1 MQPTMFTIHNLEQL
15 IYVLKRQ
22 GITTN
27 LEYTGYSRKYLKKY
41 VKQMYYLNITKKT
54 ISNYEKE
61 LENNEYMIWNKPDA
75 KSITEPTI
83 LIVLKDDSFDLFY
96 MKDSN
101 YEPRKHWDEK
111 FKSDKRI
118 ELSTIRLDIQIP
130 KETMVTECLKYKSL
144 PQKSCQRIRLKSKQ
158 NPDKISVDEL
168 IDYISDN
175 SDF

>member
-1 MQPTMFTIHNLEQL
+1 MRPTMFTINNLEQL
-15 IYVLKRQ
+15 LYEFKRQ

-41 VKQMYYLNITKKT
+41 VKQMYWLNITKNT

-61 LENNEYMIWNKPDA
+61 LENEKYMIWNKPDT

-83 LIVLKDDSFDLFY
+83 LIVLKDKSFDLFY

-101 YEPRKHWDEK
+101 YEPREYWDKK
-111 FKSDKRI
+111 FKEGKRI

-130 KETMVTECLKYKSL
+130 KETMVTECFKYKKL
-144 PQKSCQRIRLKSKQ
+144 GQKSSQRIA
-158 NPDKISVDEL
+158 KISVDEF

>member
-15 IYVLKRQ
+15 LYEFKRQ

-41 VKQMYYLNITKKT
+41 VKQMYWLNITKNT

-61 LENNEYMIWNKPDA
+61 LENEKYMIWNKPDT

-83 LIVLKDDSFDLFY
+83 LIVLKDKSFDLFY

-101 YEPRKHWDEK
+101 YEPREYWDKK
-111 FKSDKRI
+111 FKEGKRI

-144 PQKSCQRIRLKSKQ
+144 PQKSSQRIA
-158 NPDKISVDEL
+158 KISVDEF